1 MSYLFTPNTNIR
13 NSNSDPITN
22 TEPLPVTLGSN
33 TITINGNV
41 NVGPTVNVGALL
53 STANVAVQGNIS
65 GITSNVVVQGSLQ
78 VNNFPATQNVQV
90 LSNTTNYV
98 YTQQAPTWSVD
109 ALSKLRISS
118 TLNQNFYSP
127 VVDDDTSF
135 RWTQILSGTNSNAM
149 FLANTSEIQM
159 SSGNSASGYAYRQ
172 TYTRFKIIP
181 GTSHILYTTLNWE
194 ANTTET
200 GVTRRSGLF
209 DTMNG
214 IFWEQTANTLAVVVR
229 RTLANGALVE
239 DRTYANN
246 FNQDKLDGTG
256 PSGFNMFAHG
266 LNDYYTF
273 WFDFIGGR
281 TGRIRFGYG
290 GPNGPQIC
298 HISSY
303 SGNNAN
309 TIPFVSD
316 NSLPIRREIFNTTIQ
331 ATSPTFNMTG
341 VSYQTEAPTSFNP
354 SPTTAYNINGYVPD
368 GAMTAILTIGLRAG
382 APYTGSDLSPGEFSI
397 VDMNNQGKNSNPA
410 TYFYQIIYNANVNGT
425 YAYAGNGSISNTNIG
440 RSAKQW
446 TWANTA
452 LVTGGSVLLSGITQ
466 SGIGQQGLDGL
477 PGTFNL
483 GSDINGNP
491 ATLTVAI
498 QQLAAGSSTANLVCT
513 WNLLE
518 QL

>member
-331 ATSPTFNMTG
+331 
-341 VSYQTEAPTSFNP
+341 
-354 SPTTAYNINGYVPD
+354 D
-368 GAMTAILTIGLRAG
+368 R
-382 APYTGSDLSPGEFSI
+382 
-397 VDMNNQGKNSNPA
+397 K
-410 TYFYQIIYNANVNGT
+410 
-425 YAYAGNGSISNTNIG
+425 
-440 RSAKQW
+440 
-446 TWANTA
+446 
-452 LVTGGSVLLSGITQ
+452 SV
-466 SGIGQQGLDGL
+466 
-477 PGTFNL
+477 
-483 GSDINGNP
+483 
-491 ATLTVAI
+491 V
-498 QQLAAGSSTANLVCT
+498 
-513 WNLLE
+513 
-518 QL
+518 